1 LLAIAYNKTTSLS
14 NKKVRYNERMKP
26 LGEFLRGKREARG
39 MSLREAAK
47 TAGISHVHI
56 RDIEEGAKSPSFDKV
71 MKLLQAYMVDT
82 NEFLRETGHL
92 PQNVEPLKTESLYK
106 IPLISWVIAEKLD
119 DARYSLQYGDSE
131 EWIASDVGGHDVF
144 ALKVI
149 DDSMQP
155 EFNEGDIII
164 VSPHEIPD
172 HDDYVIIK
180 DIEGATVFRQLKRYG
195 KTRVLHPLNLKYPD
209 MEFSRRHQ
217 FKIVGKVVEKK
228 KKY

>member
-1 LLAIAYNKTTSLS
+1 
-14 NKKVRYNERMKP
+14 M
-26 LGEFLRGKREARG
+26 
-39 MSLREAAK
+39 
-47 TAGISHVHI
+47 
-56 RDIEEGAKSPSFDKV
+56 
-71 MKLLQAYMVDT
+71 
-82 NEFLRETGHL
+82 
-92 PQNVEPLKTESLYK
+92 
-106 IPLISWVIAEKLD
+106 
-119 DARYSLQYGDSE
+119 QYGDAE

-195 KTRVLHPLNLKYPD
+195 KTRVLHPLNPKYPD